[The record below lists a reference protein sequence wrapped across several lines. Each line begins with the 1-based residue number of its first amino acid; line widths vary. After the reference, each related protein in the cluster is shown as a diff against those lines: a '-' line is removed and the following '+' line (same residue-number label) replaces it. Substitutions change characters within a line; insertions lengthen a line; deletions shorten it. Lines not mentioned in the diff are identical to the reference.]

1 MSLHHSPIIKHLC
14 TLGMTVVLLF
24 LFSCDNIY
32 DDPSEMPNGSNEANT
47 YTHIDATSY
56 ANWVYLNLTDGS
68 QTTLTYDNTT
78 DIPTEWTIAIHR
90 YDIKT
95 NSGAAHRTSFTSLE
109 ELTSALNKGTF
120 PMPDASEFTTDE
132 PGKISIDM
140 SQMMEGNIV
149 YADAETNKVLAQ
161 WLNVDTSS
169 MPPTYTMD
177 NHVYLVRTSN
187 GKMAA
192 IQFTGY
198 SNPYLSNTKG
208 YISLKYAYPIST
220 GEK

>member
-1 MSLHHSPIIKHLC
+1 MPHHHSPIIKHLC

-32 DDPSEMPNGSNEANT
+32 DDPSEMPNGGNEANT

-56 ANWVYLNLTDGS
+56 ANWVYLNLADGS
-68 QTTLTYDNTT
+68 QT
-78 DIPTEWTIAIHR
+78 IHR

-95 NSGAAHRTSFTSLE
+95 NSGAAYRTSYTSLE

-120 PMPDASEFTTDE
+120 PMPDTSEFTTDE

-140 SQMMEGNIV
+140 SQMMEGNII